1 MGPGPTHLKP
11 RGRPRLQGVPR
22 EPAFAHVLP
31 GRPAKRPGRDAG
43 RRPRCST
50 GRALPG
56 PAGRRPRPRVP
67 RAWRRRRAATPRARG
82 VAGPPERLHA
92 AHPVFWRHC
101 EEAFLTDTLQTDLL
115 RGGLR
120 LPHAQRGA
128 ASRARRRRRAS
139 AAQARRLLPG
149 RRRCLGNRGPPRTW
163 APARTAA
170 AGPPACLRLEARRR
184 ATAARGRGAVRG
196 AGEGPVGC
204 RCRGS
209 HARGERPGL
218 ARCPCGHARAAWS
231 RARTALGRDDGPAVA
246 PRGHPPCAGAVGL
259 CPRGSCPLA
268 GGRQTRAA
276 KQKAGGQAR

>member
-184 ATAARGRGAVRG
+184 ATAARGRGGVRG
-196 AGEGPVGC
+196 AA
-204 RCRGS
+204 RGRS
-209 HARGERPGL
+209 GAAAGGATLGASGRGWRAVPAATRGRPGAAHARCSGATTGL
-218 ARCPCGHARAAWS
+218 PWHRGVTRLVLGPSGSALAG
-231 RARTALGRDDGPAVA
+231 RAR
-246 PRGHPPCAGAVGL
+246 
-259 CPRGSCPLA
+259 
-268 GGRQTRAA
+268 
-276 KQKAGGQAR
+276 